1 MALFISKKLTEMTE
15 RRAAFD
21 IGSGSTKLQCAVIDT
36 ASGKIIEKLFGVERP
51 QAYGIALQQSPDGH
65 LSEAI
70 QQTGVDL
77 FLELKQIAVEKYNC
91 IRFAAVATEVFRRA
105 KNGADV
111 LERLQKTTGLEI
123 TLVNQEL
130 EAELGFSSVVAESKQ
145 DPENACVWDSGG
157 ASFQITSLQ
166 SINSTDKYM
175 VLNRYLGA
183 VGTSIALAVLITT
196 VKGCSMEAMGD
207 VKAPGVINPI
217 PSTAKEALIQAMINK
232 LPPEEVP
239 SWLHGRKRVTAACGN
254 NCLFQVCC
262 DVLYISRAV
271 GSPITEFTRAQAE
284 QALDICL
291 DCTDD
296 VLQRYQAFQYA
307 EGVHVLV
314 CKLVLLVAVMRHC
327 VIQTINTVP
336 CVGSCAGVLESKRFW
351 L

>member
-1 MALFISKKLTEMTE
+1 M
-15 RRAAFD
+15 
-21 IGSGSTKLQCAVIDT
+21 
-36 ASGKIIEKLFGVERP
+36 
-51 QAYGIALQQSPDGH
+51 
-65 LSEAI
+65 
-70 QQTGVDL
+70 
-77 FLELKQIAVEKYNC
+77 
-91 IRFAAVATEVFRRA
+91 
-105 KNGADV
+105 
-111 LERLQKTTGLEI
+111 EI